1 MTHFTSVVPHPSTLD
16 LNTFFSFFF
25 LYNYSFI
32 AKLFNRILMDKQV
45 VFGIYTFLSKSILF
59 PYIFNIVNLVTGRG
73 GWGAWLCSPLTLG
86 TNSVV
91 NFYTPIQIS
100 LAEV

>member
-16 LNTFFSFFF
+16 LYTIFFFF

-73 GWGAWLCSPLTLG
+73 GGGLG
-86 TNSVV
+86 
-91 NFYTPIQIS
+91 Y
-100 LAEV
+100 AAH